1 MGHEVVERFLGDG
14 PPATE
19 RERVLRGLVRAS
31 HSHDEA
37 ERRAFVDAAAAV
49 LTVDE
54 VYQANAVI
62 ALFNFYNKLV
72 DLNGVAELSP
82 AGYEASGVRL
92 STVGYAPP
100 AARGGGP
107 S

>member
-1 MGHEVVERFLGDG
+1 MVDRFLGG
-14 PPATE
+14 APPVTD

-31 HSHDEA
+31 HSHDEE
-37 ERRAFVDAAAAV
+37 ERRVYVESAATV
-49 LTVDE
+49 LTVAE

-100 AARGGGP
+100 AAAKGGGP

>member
-1 MGHEVVERFLGDG
+1 MVDRFLGDA
-14 PPATE
+14 PPVTD

-31 HSHDEA
+31 HLHDESG
-37 ERRAFVDAAAAV
+37 RRAYVESAAAV

-82 AGYEASGVRL
+82 AGYEATGVRL
-92 STVGYAPP
+92 STMGYAPP
-100 AARGGGP
+100 AARGG
-107 S
+107 SS